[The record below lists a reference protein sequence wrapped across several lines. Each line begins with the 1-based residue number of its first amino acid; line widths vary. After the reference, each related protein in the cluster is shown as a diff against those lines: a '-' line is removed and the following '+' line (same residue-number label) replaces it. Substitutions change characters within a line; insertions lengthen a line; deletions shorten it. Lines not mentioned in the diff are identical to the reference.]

1 MFTRHRR
8 VGLLAAGA
16 ACALALAACGSS
28 SSGGTSGASSGTNAG
43 SGTSTGQLSAA
54 KAGAAKY
61 RSVPTSIVQST
72 PLTSAPPKKKVAFV
86 ACADPNCAN
95 LATFFKQAATALGWD
110 TITVSATATDPGSA
124 IQQAIDAGA
133 NYIATTGYPV
143 ALYQTK
149 MNEAKAKNI
158 PVFMCYST
166 DVPGGPSNNLY
177 SDCNDSSA
185 AAVYAKAMADYL
197 AVDSGGKGNILAVT
211 IPSYPILSAQV
222 TAAKDELSTNCAGCK
237 FHSLEVTTDD
247 LAGSKVPQAVASY
260 LQSNPSIN
268 YVYFTYNG
276 LETGVPAALKAAGL
290 ASKVKLVG
298 TQGNQPQF
306 QEVASGTSKAWTALP
321 EELAMWTMADQ
332 MARLSVKQWSSADER
347 KAAIPPFYF
356 VDTPAAATAVA
367 AEKAGWP
374 GPTGFQETFKKLWGA

>member
-1 MFTRHRR
+1 MFTRHRG
-8 VGLLAAGA
+8 VGLLAASA

-28 SSGGTSGASSGTNAG
+28 SSGGSGASAGTNAA
-43 SGTSTGQLSAA
+43 SGTSANQLAAA
-54 KAGAAKY
+54 KAGIAKF
-61 RSVPTSIVQST
+61 RSVPTSIAQT
-72 PLTSAPPKKKVAFV
+72 TALTSAPPKKKVAFV

-95 LATFFKQAATALGWD
+95 LAGFFKQAATALGWE
-110 TITVSATATDPGSA
+110 TFTVSATATDPGSA

-143 ALYQTK
+143 ALYKTK
-149 MNEAKAKNI
+149 MDEAKSKGI

-185 AAVYAKAMADYL
+185 AGVYATAMADYL
-197 AVDSGGKGNILAVT
+197 AVDSNGKGNVLAVT
-211 IPSYPILSAQV
+211 IPSYPILTAQ
-222 TAAKDELSTNCAGCK
+222 TAAAKDELSKNCPGCK
-237 FHSLEVTTDD
+237 FHTLGVTTDD

-260 LQSNPSIN
+260 LQSNPSID

-290 ASKVKLVG
+290 DGKVKLVG

-306 QEVASGTSKAWTALP
+306 SEVANGTSKAWSALP
-321 EELAMWTMADQ
+321 EELAMWTMVDQ
-332 MARLSVKQWSSADER
+332 MARLSVNQWSSADER
-347 KAAIPPFYF
+347 KAAIPPFYI
-356 VDTPAAATAVA
+356 VDTPAAAKAVA
-367 AEKAGWP
+367 AEKFGWP
-374 GPTGFQETFKKLWGA
+374 GPAGFQETFKKLWGA